1 MASTSCVSHGVI
13 CLYALYIS
21 TNRVV
26 AIELPYRTRILEVLF
41 GFRLTLGTRT
51 ENVLASHISV
61 YKIVSSRGAVTMCL

>member
-1 MASTSCVSHGVI
+1 MVLSVYMPYMSTQ
-13 CLYALYIS
+13 
-21 TNRVV
+21 
-26 AIELPYRTRILEVLF
+26 IESLQWNYRTRILEVLS